1 LMISLIFLI
10 SDLSSSKIES
20 INIMSL
26 LLIKNY
32 RGESELIKI
41 IDFNL

>member
-1 LMISLIFLI
+1 
-10 SDLSSSKIES
+10 
-20 INIMSL
+20 MSL